1 MKKTFKASTI
11 ASLIM
16 GSIAI
21 TGLSMVANAA
31 EGYLTESQ
39 VPNSLKILPLPPQ
52 ENSAGQIRDKAI
64 FQDMQAQ
71 KGSASWAQAAIDADL
86 TDEHLGKPFSEVFGI
101 EINEKNTPTLFSMM
115 QKIRSDSNVTTKSAK
130 QHYNRTRPFISM
142 NVSTCT
148 PQDETTLKSN
158 GSYPSGHTTIG
169 WTYALLLAE
178 LRPDRQEEIIQR
190 GYEYGQSRVVCNM
203 HWQSDVDAGRVIASA
218 QFARLQA
225 DPHFQKD
232 MKKAK
237 KEIQRL
243 IKTQK

>member
-1 MKKTFKASTI
+1 MQKTFKASTI
-11 ASLIM
+11 VSLII

-21 TGLSMVANAA
+21 TGLSITANAA
-31 EGYLTESQ
+31 DGYLTASQ

-52 ENSAGQIRDKAI
+52 ENSAGQVRDNAI

-71 KGSASWAQAAIDADL
+71 EGSARWAQAAVDADL
-86 TDEHLGKPFSEVFGI
+86 TDEHLGRPFSEVFGL

-115 QKIRSDSNVTTKSAK
+115 QKIRLDSNVTTKSAK

-142 NVSTCT
+142 KVATCT

-178 LRPDRQEEIIQR
+178 LRPDRQNEIIQR

-203 HWQSDVDAGRVIASA
+203 HWQSDVDAGRVIAAA

-225 DPHFQKD
+225 DPQFRKD
-232 MKKAK
+232 LKKAK
-237 KEIQRL
+237 KEIQHL
-243 IKTQK
+243 IKAHK

>member
-1 MKKTFKASTI
+1 MQKTFKASTI
-11 ASLIM
+11 VSLII

-21 TGLSMVANAA
+21 TGLSITANAA
-31 EGYLTESQ
+31 DGYLTASQ

-52 ENSAGQIRDKAI
+52 ENSAGQVCDNAI

-71 KGSASWAQAAIDADL
+71 EGSARWAQAAVDADL
-86 TDEHLGKPFSEVFGI
+86 TDEHLGRPFSEVFGL

-115 QKIRSDSNVTTKSAK
+115 QKIRLDSNVTTKSAK

-142 NVSTCT
+142 KVATCT

-178 LRPDRQEEIIQR
+178 LRPDRQNEIIQR

-203 HWQSDVDAGRVIASA
+203 HWQSDVDAGRVIAAA

-225 DPHFQKD
+225 DPQFRKD
-232 MKKAK
+232 LKKAK
-237 KEIQRL
+237 KEIQHL
-243 IKTQK
+243 IKAHK

>member
-1 MKKTFKASTI
+1 MQKTFKASI
-11 ASLIM
+11 IVSLII

-21 TGLSMVANAA
+21 TGLSITANAA
-31 EGYLTESQ
+31 DGYLTESQ
-39 VPNSLKILPLPPQ
+39 VPNSLKNLPLPPQ
-52 ENSAGQIRDKAI
+52 ENSAGQVRDNAI

-71 KGSASWAQAAIDADL
+71 KGTARWAQAAIDADL
-86 TDEHLGKPFSEVFGI
+86 TDEHLGRPFSEAFGL

-130 QHYNRTRPFISM
+130 QHYNRKRPFISM
-142 NVSTCT
+142 KVSTCT
-148 PQDETTLKSN
+148 PQDESTLKSN

-178 LRPDRQEEIIQR
+178 LRPDRQDEIIQR

-203 HWQSDVDAGRVIASA
+203 HWQSDVDAGRVIEAA

-225 DPHFQKD
+225 DSQFQKD
-232 MKKAK
+232 LKRAK
-237 KEIQRL
+237 QELERL
-243 IKTQK
+243 VKVK

>member
-1 MKKTFKASTI
+1 MQKTFKASI
-11 ASLIM
+11 IVSLII

-21 TGLSMVANAA
+21 TGLSITANAA
-31 EGYLTESQ
+31 DGYLTESQ
-39 VPNSLKILPLPPQ
+39 VPNSLKNLPLPPQ
-52 ENSAGQIRDKAI
+52 ENSAGQVRDNAI

-71 KGSASWAQAAIDADL
+71 KGTARWAQAAIDADL
-86 TDEHLGKPFSEVFGI
+86 TDEHLGRPFSEAFGL

-142 NVSTCT
+142 KVSTCT
-148 PQDETTLKSN
+148 PQDESTLKSN

-178 LRPDRQEEIIQR
+178 LRPDRQDEIIQR

-203 HWQSDVDAGRVIASA
+203 HWQSDVDAGRVIAAA

-225 DPHFQKD
+225 DPQFRKD
-232 MKKAK
+232 LKKAK
-237 KEIQRL
+237 KEIHHAC
-243 IKTQK
+243 

>member
-1 MKKTFKASTI
+1 MQKTFKASTI
-11 ASLIM
+11 VSLII

-21 TGLSMVANAA
+21 TGLSITANAA
-31 EGYLTESQ
+31 DGYLTASQ

-52 ENSAGQIRDKAI
+52 ENSAGQVRDNAI

-71 KGSASWAQAAIDADL
+71 EGSARWAQAAVDADL
-86 TDEHLGKPFSEVFGI
+86 TDEHLGRPFSEVFGL

-115 QKIRSDSNVTTKSAK
+115 QKIRLDSNVTTKSAK

-142 NVSTCT
+142 KVATCT

-158 GSYPSGHTTIG
+158 CSYPSGHTTIG

-178 LRPDRQEEIIQR
+178 LRPDRQNEIIQR

-203 HWQSDVDAGRVIASA
+203 HWQSDVDAGRVIAAA

-225 DPHFQKD
+225 DPQFRKD
-232 MKKAK
+232 LKKAK
-237 KEIQRL
+237 KEIQHL
-243 IKTQK
+243 IKAHK